1 MYRKS
6 QTTGFPSLITIF
18 SAPNYLDVYNNKVSS
33 SETFGSID
41 FPIFL
46 PLFFQAAVLKYE
58 NNVMNIRQFN
68 CSPHPYWLPNFMDVF
83 TWSLPFVGEKVTE
96 MLVNVLNI
104 CSDDE
109 LVSDGDDALEE
120 GLYVTV
126 KIHRKRRYSL
136 RYIRDKKRV
145 FIGKIHLGGVL
156 ILMVS

>member
-6 QTTGFPSLITIF
+6 LVTGFPSLITIF
-18 SAPNYLDVYNNKVSS
+18 SAPNYLDVYNNK
-33 SETFGSID
+33 
-41 FPIFL
+41 
-46 PLFFQAAVLKYE
+46 AAILKYE

-109 LVSDGDDALEE
+109 LINEGEDMDNEADGIVPWLVIWIFQKRPS
-120 GLYVTV
+120 LYCLSITASRVT
-126 KIHRKRRYSL
+126 L
-136 RYIRDKKRV
+136 
-145 FIGKIHLGGVL
+145 LA
-156 ILMVS
+156 